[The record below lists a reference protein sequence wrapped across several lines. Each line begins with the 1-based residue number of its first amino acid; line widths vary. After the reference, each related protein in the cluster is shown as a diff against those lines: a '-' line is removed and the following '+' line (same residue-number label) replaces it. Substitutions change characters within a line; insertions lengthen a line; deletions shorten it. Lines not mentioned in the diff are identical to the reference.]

1 LSEQISQGSQTRELF
16 KNKQQ
21 VEASLADLRNQ
32 IQQRA
37 RSCLIQLRLQARGKK
52 SRVYDHLR
60 QKEQEVVSTQQ
71 RLEARGRE
79 TNSILQQLEARG
91 QEIQRYVN

>member
-1 LSEQISQGSQTRELF
+1 LSHSAATTSTW
-16 KNKQQ
+16 
-21 VEASLADLRNQ
+21 ARNQ
-32 IQQRA
+32 G
-37 RSCLIQLRLQARGKK
+37 LR
-52 SRVYDHLR
+52 DHLR

-91 QEIQRYVN
+91 QEIHALRNQLNQIPQSLTTYYSPHQKFIESVEEV